1 MRHVIQEFDWV
12 AAFPSAASETLPD
25 LDFARDSHLGIGV
38 PVIGASAFDPERRPF
53 MRGLRKLRR
62 VDT

>member
-1 MRHVIQEFDWV
+1 M
-12 AAFPSAASETLPD
+12 FPSAASEVLSD
-25 LDFARDSHLGIGV
+25 LDFARDSHLDVGV

-53 MRGLRKLRR
+53 MRELRKLRR